1 MSLIMSNN
9 SILRTGN
16 GGTVEYDGQYPVQV
30 DNDIHRISLD
40 SGFSSQFA
48 SSAVEGTVNDL
59 TACCQEVQEEINGLS
74 GAVDDIEGN
83 LVYINSNIGTL
94 SGSVN
99 YISAQMPDLTNYAT
113 QQWVLERDYLTNS
126 LAAVTYQPIGDYE
139 RAGTIS
145 SVSSILQNEISS
157 TSSHLESQLIELSS
171 TVASAN
177 NYTLSAGP
185 YIKLTD
191 NSANLTTEISVTG
204 LPDFSEY
211 ASTAYVDNVLSGIN
225 GKKVLVTSADTYVNV
240 KAILDAGDFPVY
252 KDELNYYELTHLL
265 KNNETSAGVTYDSYV
280 FASLPT
286 SWAFDDGKGQFG
298 VKFVSLGINTG
309 WEETYD
315 QSIMDAYTISSTF
328 LKKSDYVSSF
338 SALSSSISSVSSVAN
353 TLYSGT
359 YPIVVD
365 NYNISA
371 DTIELSAGEGISQA
385 SLETGVIEVT
395 GISAATA
402 NCLLSAENYT
412 DTLLSGKIVY
422 EDLGSVTFN
431 TVDSTLWHKGVMVP
445 SMNVSAGAKR
455 YFQYE
460 SSALIDS
467 TTAYNFVAVEGYD
480 IYKATISASGSQ
492 GFTTLTGYTSSY
504 CPPQIAIV
512 STSSQIPASG
522 SSDNRVW
529 IVTGV

>member
-30 DNDIHRISLD
+30 DNDIHVISLN

-74 GAVDDIEGN
+74 GDVDDIEGN
-83 LVYINSNIGTL
+83 LVYVNNNISAL

-139 RAGTIS
+139 RAGTLS
-145 SVSSILQNEISS
+145 SVSSTLHNEISS
-157 TSSHLESQLIELSS
+157 TSSRLETQINTLSSVLSSGYELIE
-171 TVASAN
+171 
-177 NYTLSAGP
+177 GP
-185 YIKLTD
+185 MIQLTD
-191 NSANLTTEISVTG
+191 NSANKTTQISVTG
-204 LPDFSEY
+204 LPDFNDF
-211 ASTAYVDNVLSGIN
+211 ASTAYVNQQVSGVSGREI
-225 GKKVLVTSADTYVNV
+225 LVTSANTYSDVKNIVDAGNYPILKDTY
-240 KAILDAGDFPVY
+240 
-252 KDELNYYELTHLL
+252 NYYRLTHLL
-265 KNNETSAGVTYDSYV
+265 KNDETSAGMSYDSYV
-280 FASLPT
+280 FESYP
-286 SWAFDDGKGQFG
+286 
-298 VKFVSLGINTG
+298 TG
-309 WEETYD
+309 WALNGGAGIVGVRIYALGVQTGWTLQYEKHIADYE
-315 QSIMDAYTISSTF
+315 TISSQIA
-328 LKKSDYVSSF
+328 YVS
-338 SALSSSISSVSSVAN
+338 AN
-353 TLYSGT
+353 AGEIYTGIDPIIVNGT
-359 YPIVVD
+359 I
-365 NYNISA
+365 ISA
-371 DTIELSAGEGISQA
+371 DTLELSAGNGIDAAQLSA
-385 SLETGVIEVT
+385 GVIEVT
-395 GISAATA
+395 GIDAATA

-412 DTLLSGKIVY
+412 DNLLSGKIVY

>member
-1 MSLIMSNN
+1 MSNN
-9 SILRTGN
+9 SILSRGN
-16 GGTVEYDGQYPVQV
+16 GGTVEYEGQYPVQV
-30 DNDIHRISLD
+30 DNDNHVISLNTD
-40 SGFSSQFA
+40 YSAQFA
-48 SSAVEGTVNDL
+48 GSGVESTVNDL

-83 LVYINSNIGTL
+83 LAYINNDIGAL

-99 YISAQMPDLTNYAT
+99 YISANIPNLDNYAT

-139 RAGTIS
+139 RAGTVS
-145 SVSSILQNEISS
+145 SISSILQTEISS
-157 TSSHLESQLIELSS
+157 TSSQLQTEISALSSIVSSGYELIE
-171 TVASAN
+171 
-177 NYTLSAGP
+177 GP
-185 YIKLTD
+185 MIQLTD
-191 NSANLTTEISVTG
+191 NTANKTTQISVTG
-204 LPDFSEY
+204 LPDFNTF

-225 GKKVLVTSADTYVNV
+225 GKKVIVTSADTYIDV
-240 KAILDAGDFPVY
+240 KSILDAGNFPVY
-252 KDELNYYELTHLL
+252 KDNLNYYELTHLL
-265 KNNETSAGVTYDSYV
+265 ENNETSAGVSYDSYV

-286 SWAFDDGKGQFG
+286 NWAFEDGKGQFG
-298 VKFVSLGINTG
+298 IKFISLGINTG

-315 QSIMDAYTISSTF
+315 QSIMDAATISSTF
-328 LKKSDYVSSF
+328 LRKSDYDSSF
-338 SALSSSISSVSSVAN
+338 SALSSSISSISSVAN
-353 TLYSGT
+353 TVYSGT

-402 NCLLSAENYT
+402 NCLVSAESYT
-412 DTLLSGKIVY
+412 DQVLSGKIVY

-431 TVDSTLWHKGVMVP
+431 TVESTLWHNGVIVP
-445 SMNVSAGAKR
+445 CMNVSAGAKR

-460 SSALIDS
+460 SSALVDS

>member
-16 GGTVEYDGQYPVQV
+16 GGTVEYEGQYPVQV
-30 DNDIHRISLD
+30 DNNSHTISLNPD
-40 SGFSSQFA
+40 YSAQFA
-48 SSAVEGTVNDL
+48 GSGVESTVNEL
-59 TACCQEVQEEINGLS
+59 TSCCQEVQEEINGLS
-74 GAVDDIEGN
+74 GAVDDIQDN
-83 LVYINSNIGTL
+83 LAYINNDIGAL

-99 YISAQMPDLTNYAT
+99 FISGQIPDMTNYAT

-139 RAGTIS
+139 RAGTVS
-145 SVSSILQNEISS
+145 SVSSILHSEITS
-157 TSSHLESQLIELSS
+157 TSSHLENQLIELSS

-185 YIKLTD
+185 YIKLTE
-191 NSANLTTEISVTG
+191 NSAITEISVTG
-204 LPDFSEY
+204 LPDFSQY

-225 GKKVLVTSADTYVNV
+225 GKKVLVTSADTYADV
-240 KAILDAGDFPVY
+240 KSILDAGNFPVY
-252 KDELNYYELTHLL
+252 KDNLNYYELTHLL
-265 KNNETSAGVTYDSYV
+265 KDDETSAGVTYDSYV

-286 SWAFDDGKGQFG
+286 SWALEDGKGQFG
-298 VKFVSLGINTG
+298 VKFISLGINTG
-309 WEETYD
+309 WRETYD

-338 SALSSSISSVSSVAN
+338 NALSSSISSISSVAS
-353 TLYSGT
+353 TVYSGT

-385 SLETGVIEVT
+385 SLQNGVIEVT

-431 TVDSTLWHKGVMVP
+431 TVDSTLWHKGIMVP

-460 SSALIDS
+460 SSALVDS